1 VEDNPADV
9 FLIRDAI
16 RVSGVAA
23 RVHVINN
30 GEDAIRFFDSADTD
44 DSEPCPGMVILDIN
58 LPKIQGNQVLQHLRQ
73 SRRCGEAAVI
83 VASTSDALEDR
94 RMAIITKGT
103 NIYFRK
109 PSGYDEFMKL
119 GVLIRDLFPK
129 RSQA

>member
-1 VEDNPADV
+1 MEDNPADV

-16 RVSGVAA
+16 RLSGIAA

-44 DSEPCPGMVILDIN
+44 DSAPCPGMVILDIN
-58 LPKIQGNQVLQHLRQ
+58 LPKIHGKQVLQHLRQ
-73 SRRCGEAAVI
+73 SRRWREAPVI

-94 RMAIITKGT
+94 KMAVTNTGT
-103 NIYFRK
+103 NVYFRK

-119 GVLIRDLFPK
+119 GGLIRDLFPK
-129 RSQA
+129 RSQP

>member
-1 VEDNPADV
+1 
-9 FLIRDAI
+9 
-16 RVSGVAA
+16 
-23 RVHVINN
+23 
-30 GEDAIRFFDSADTD
+30 
-44 DSEPCPGMVILDIN
+44 MVILDIN